1 MQIPNVLG
9 VIFAV
14 GQVIVYA
21 IYYKSTQQILEAR
34 KVKASRVPMT
44 EVVVDGK
51 NCSAT
56 ASGAGNDN

>member
-44 EVVVDGK
+44 EVLVDGK
-51 NCSAT
+51 NGSAM

>member
-14 GQVIVYA
+14 GQVILYA

-44 EVVVDGK
+44 EVLVDGK
-51 NCSAT
+51 NGSAM

>member
-34 KVKASRVPMT
+34 KIKASRVPMT

-51 NCSAT
+51 NGSAS